1 MRKIIVL
8 LMCCFV
14 LGGCAKGEAQSA
26 KGVVEAPTESEND
39 VAKEYSFGDLKKVC
53 DWVSKEVSATMSG
66 LSDVEILGTSN
77 IELEQNKHRREIYD
91 KYTNK
96 VMERCEIKQ
105 GQRVI
110 VSGYIGGN
118 LHEVQSDSWTED
130 IGKISFILKN
140 GADEDDWE
148 NSILCRT
155 DDNIFLSLQENTPA
169 KIEGVFMKDG
179 TATGGGES
187 LYDCKII
194 ESGVPDLVTETKE
207 PLATPAFK

>member
-8 LMCCFV
+8 LMCCLV
-14 LGGCAKGEAQSA
+14 LGGCAKGEAQSV
-26 KGVVEAPTESEND
+26 KGIVEAPTESEIE
-39 VAKEYSFGDLKKVC
+39 KEYSFSDLKKVC
-53 DWVSKEVSATMSG
+53 DWVSKEVSDSMIG

-118 LHEVQSDSWTED
+118 LHEVQSGSWTED
-130 IGKISFILKN
+130 IGKIYFSLKN
-140 GADEDDWE
+140 GPEEDDWE

-155 DDNIFLSLQENTPA
+155 DDNNFLSLQENTPV

-194 ESGVPDLVTETKE
+194 ESGMPENVSETNE